1 MATGKKKDEGAS
13 GGKVG
18 QNKENRSGSKLDPS
32 VQDLVS
38 FIFDQNAMVK
48 SVVAVGFD
56 INKMPLGELSR
67 ETVLK
72 GYKILREIEDA
83 INKKSG
89 AKDLADLSS

>member
-1 MATGKKKDEGAS
+1 
-13 GGKVG
+13 
-18 QNKENRSGSKLDPS
+18 
-32 VQDLVS
+32 
-38 FIFDQNAMVK
+38 MVK

-83 INKKSG
+83 INKKGG

>member
-1 MATGKKKDEGAS
+1 
-13 GGKVG
+13 
-18 QNKENRSGSKLDPS
+18 
-32 VQDLVS
+32 
-38 FIFDQNAMVK
+38 MVK

-56 INKMPLGELSR
+56 IHKMPLGELSR